1 MTTTSHFTNTPV
13 ANPSLINALF
23 KNDGSWTQFV
33 LRVTLA
39 GVMFPHGAQKLFG
52 WFGGYGFAGSM
63 QFLTGAAG
71 LPTFIALLVILIECI
86 GALLLAFGLGSRLM
100 AFAIGVV
107 MLGAAVT
114 AHLDYGFFMNWGGKQ
129 AGEGFEYH
137 LLAMAISA
145 AVTLRGGGR
154 LALEDKVVAAL
165 GSKPLT
171 TATA

>member
-1 MTTTSHFTNTPV
+1 MTIS
-13 ANPSLINALF
+13 SLLR
-23 KNDGSWTQFV
+23 NDGSWTQFV
-33 LRVTLA
+33 LRITLA

-71 LPTFIALLVILIECI
+71 LPTLIAALVILIECI
-86 GALLLAFGLGSRLM
+86 GALLLVLGLGSRLM

-107 MLGAAVT
+107 MLGAALT
-114 AHLDYGFFMNWGGKQ
+114 AHLDYGFFMNWSGQQ

-137 LLAMAISA
+137 LLAMALAA

-154 LALEDKVVAAL
+154 FALEDQVLKAL
-165 GSKPLT
+165 ESKPAT